1 MAKKKPKQQEAPPDW
16 KPTQAVPDPI
26 LNGPYDEPTR
36 HWVYKNGIPQETAG
50 RRPAGYYFV
59 RQGVAAGQGDLLA
72 DEQFDPLELV
82 NRLRRDVARWR
93 ESGYRGATQT
103 TRDLLHYWRRDDRGR
118 RMFFCQVEA
127 AETLIYLLEIA
138 IPGQLSKTRYQNFEV
153 DAALLSTLLRGDKPG
168 FAAAD
173 DINWPRLIDPTGKDG
188 ELGLRRLGCKMATG
202 SGKTMVMAMIITWAF
217 VNRAKNSHSTE
228 FPNGVVVCAPNLTVK
243 ERLQVLKPENA
254 SNIYTMFDLVPKAYK
269 DQLNTGKIIITN
281 WHAFAPKSEHTEG
294 DSSYRVVQKGEETP
308 DAFTKDR
315 LGDLAL
321 RLPVLVLNDEGHHCW
336 RPKPGGLS
344 TEEIAKLSAEEKK
357 ALDEEKEEARVWLAG
372 LDRINNSG
380 LAGKDA
386 NGALRPGVLAC
397 IDLSATPFYLSNSGY
412 TEGSPFP
419 WLVSDFGLVDAIEC
433 GIVKIPRMPVADSAE
448 NVDDAGRPD
457 PKYFR
462 LWRNIVD
469 NLKPHERIGRRPKP
483 DAIYQHAEGAL
494 KTLASQ
500 WKIQFDERKAQAQ
513 GGHFI
518 PPVMIVVCDNTEIAR
533 LFYEKISGEHLEEG
547 LDDTKEGI
555 AVEKAVFGM
564 SEVLPEFTNEPGIK
578 RTFRIDSKLLAKI
591 ETEEGESKDEAAI
604 ALRELIASV
613 GKPGG
618 PGEQVRCV
626 VSVSMLTEGWD
637 ANTVTHILGVRAF
650 GSQLLCEQVVGR
662 GLRRMSYEV
671 DPATN
676 KLRAE
681 YVDVYG
687 IPFSLIPFKA
697 RKEDDDG
704 PDPVYRHVYTVDE
717 RANMVMRFPMVESYT
732 YDVRTS
738 GVLCDVDALP
748 ETFVQDEPVKVYIT
762 PTRGYNDEPDSMT
775 SGDFVEQT
783 REAYYS
789 TVRLQE
795 VIFRIAQMIV
805 QDLTDAAKASQT
817 GIKSPI
823 LARHQIF
830 PDVVRIL
837 QQYVAKK
844 VRFAEGVDKRELG
857 LDRYARKVAERVREG
872 ITAAVASTKSPLLP
886 VISRYQPYLT
896 TEGVED
902 HTTRPVVDLVKS
914 HLSGAIIHSDDERKA
929 IDVLEDLD
937 EVEFFAPNS
946 RKIGMVI
953 RYLYDGAGANYEPD
967 FVVRIAG
974 GKTLILEIKG
984 EAGLIHGDNR
994 DRTEAKKAAAT
1005 KWVTAINNSG
1015 RDGQWAYV
1023 FCDDISRLRDQILAH
1038 VPADAAKSLPFRRVD
1053 AGASEYFKT
1062 CIPLTSFRSVAKH
1075 LETDQLSF
1083 DELVASAHGWITWE
1097 GHPDFREGM
1106 FVGKVNGR
1114 SMEPEIPH
1122 GAYCLFAPVSSG
1134 SREGRTL
1141 LVYNNAIRGRDPL
1154 TGDAYTLRKYH
1165 AQKAVDGSDDFRHTK
1180 VTLSATHPDFEPIV
1194 FTAMEESDVW
1204 VLGEF
1209 VSVLK

>member
-1 MAKKKPKQQEAPPDW
+1 MAKKKPQQQEAPPDW

-26 LNGPYDEPTR
+26 LNGPYEEPKQ
-36 HWVYKNGIPQETAG
+36 HWLYTNGIPQIAEG
-50 RRPAGYYFV
+50 RREAGYYFTTKK
-59 RQGVAAGQGDLLA
+59 VAAGQGDLLA
-72 DEQFDPLELV
+72 EEQFDRLELV
-82 NRLRRDVARWR
+82 NRLRKDVARWR
-93 ESGYRGATQT
+93 ESDYRGATQV
-103 TRDLLHYWRRDDRGR
+103 TRDLLHYWQREDRGR

-138 IPGQLSKTRYQNFEV
+138 IPGQWAKLRYKNIGV
-153 DAALLSTLLRGDKPG
+153 DSVLLSTLLRGDKPD

-173 DINWPRLIDPTGKDG
+173 DINWPRLVDSTGNDD

-217 VNRAKNSHSTE
+217 LNRARNPHSTE

-243 ERLQVLKPENA
+243 ERLQVLKPEHA
-254 SNIYTMFDLVPKAYK
+254 SNVYDAFDLVPKTYK
-269 DQLNTGKIIITN
+269 DQLNAGKILVTN
-281 WHAFAPKSEHTEG
+281 WHAFAPKSEHSEG
-294 DSSYRVVQKGEETP
+294 DASYRVVQKGEESNE
-308 DAFTKDR
+308 AFTKDR
-315 LGDLAL
+315 LEDLAL

-336 RPKPGGLS
+336 RPNPSGLS
-344 TEEIAKLSAEEKK
+344 EDELAKLPAEEKK
-357 ALDEEKEEARVWLAG
+357 RLEEDKEEARVWLAG

-380 LAGKDA
+380 LLGKDSS
-386 NGALRPGVLAC
+386 GAMRPGVLAC
-397 IDLSATPFYLSNSGY
+397 IDMSATPFYLSNSGY

-448 NVDDAGRPD
+448 NTDDAGRPD

-469 NLKPHERIGRRPKP
+469 NLKPHEKIAKKPKP

-494 KTLASQ
+494 KMLASQ
-500 WKIQFDERKAQAQ
+500 WRIQFEERQKAAQ

-518 PPVMIVVCDNTEIAR
+518 PPVMIVVCDNTDIAEY
-533 LFYEKISGEHLEEG
+533 FYEKISGEHTEEG
-547 LDDTKEGI
+547 PDDSAEGI
-555 AVEKAVFGM
+555 SVEKAVYGT

-591 ETEEGESKDEAAI
+591 ETEEGESKDEAAV
-604 ALRELIASV
+604 ALRELIATV

-618 PGEQVRCV
+618 AGEQVRCV

-671 DPATN
+671 DPETK

-697 RKEDDDG
+697 RKEDDPG
-704 PDPVYRHVYTVDE
+704 PDPYYRYIHSIDE
-717 RANMVMRFPMVESYT
+717 RAHMELRFPMVESYT

-738 GVLCDVDALP
+738 GVKCDVSQLP

-762 PTRGYNDEPDSMT
+762 PTRGYNDDPDSMVA
-775 SGDFVEQT
+775 GDFVEQT
-783 REAYYS
+783 REAYYA
-789 TVRLQE
+789 TVRMQE
-795 VIFRIAQMIV
+795 VIFRIAQIIV
-805 QDLTDAAKASQT
+805 RDLTDAARSSPT
-817 GIKSPI
+817 GNKSPI

-837 QQYVAKK
+837 QEYVDTK
-844 VRFAEGVDKRELG
+844 VKFADGIDKRELG
-857 LDRYARKVAERVREG
+857 LERYVQRVAGRVRDG
-872 ITAAVASTKSPLLP
+872 ITAAVASTQSPLLP

-896 TEGVED
+896 TAGVED
-902 HTTRPVVDLVKS
+902 HTTRQVVDLVKS
-914 HLSGAIIHSDDERKA
+914 HLSGAIILSEDERKA
-929 IDVLEDLD
+929 IDILEDMD
-937 EVEFFAPNS
+937 EVEFFSPNS

-953 RYLYDGAGANYEPD
+953 RYLYDGAGSNYEPD
-967 FVVRIAG
+967 FIVRVAG

-984 EAGLIHGDNR
+984 EAGLIRGDNR
-994 DRTEAKKAAAT
+994 DRSEAKKGAAA
-1005 KWVTAINNSG
+1005 KWVTAVNNSG

-1023 FCDDISRLRDQILAH
+1023 FCDDISRLRGQILAH
-1038 VPADAAKSLPFRRVD
+1038 VPADVATTLPFQRVD
-1053 AGASEYFKT
+1053 AGASDYFKT

-1083 DELVASAHGWITWE
+1083 DELVASAHSWITWP

-1106 FVGKVNGR
+1106 FVARVNGR
-1114 SMEPEIPH
+1114 SMEPNIPN
-1122 GAYCLFAPVSSG
+1122 GAYCLFAPVSSS

-1165 AQKAVDGSDDFRHTK
+1165 AQKAIDGSEDFRHTK
-1180 VTLSATHPDFEPIV
+1180 VTLSATHEDFEPIV

-1209 VSVLK
+1209 VTVVG